1 MVICQY
7 PRSIQPLL
15 MSSIYMY
22 LQKYANKV
30 LICTVLYMYLYV
42 EISQK
47 LKWLES
53 TKLAKP
59 HEQ

>member
-1 MVICQY
+1 
-7 PRSIQPLL
+7 

-30 LICTVLYMYLYV
+30 LICTVLYMYFYV